1 MMTDL
6 TLAKETSLFLLSI
19 VVGVG
24 LSLLYDL
31 LRVLRLQTRHRP
43 IVVSLED
50 LLYFL
55 VCAAVTFGFAL
66 KDNSGQIRG
75 YILIG
80 ELLGWGCWHLTA
92 GELAVKIAS
101 GIFAL
106 LRRVVLAVARVA
118 LFPFYCLWKLA
129 LKILRLLSRPMKL
142 FLKKV
147 MQTQKYNLKRKQMML
162 YNLSSRFQKKRQKGE
177 ERHGDKRKKHSKN
190 RLLLAAMIVF
200 VAFCSFKIVGTQMEV
215 SEKQYQLQQLE
226 QSIEE
231 QQKLNE
237 ELENQLEKGKT
248 DQTEIVGKAAYEQ
261 YGYGYP
267 DEHIYIDSQAS

>member
-6 TLAKETSLFLLSI
+6 TLAKETRLFLLSI

-80 ELLGWGCWHLTA
+80 ELLA
-92 GELAVKIAS
+92 I
-101 GIFAL
+101 
-106 LRRVVLAVARVA
+106 
-118 LFPFYCLWKLA
+118 
-129 LKILRLLSRPMKL
+129 
-142 FLKKV
+142 
-147 MQTQKYNLKRKQMML
+147 Q
-162 YNLSSRFQKKRQKGE
+162 E
-177 ERHGDKRKKHSKN
+177 E
-190 RLLLAAMIVF
+190 A
-200 VAFCSFKIVGTQMEV
+200 T
-215 SEKQYQLQQLE
+215 
-226 QSIEE
+226 
-231 QQKLNE
+231 
-237 ELENQLEKGKT
+237 LEKTLPRLKQGRPEA
-248 DQTEIVGKAAYEQ
+248 DAAR
-261 YGYGYP
+261 
-267 DEHIYIDSQAS
+267 

>member
-1 MMTDL
+1 MELYIRLQVQTIAAAFAMGC
-6 TLAKETSLFLLSI
+6 AAA
-19 VVGVG
+19 
-24 LSLLYDL
+24 LLYDL

-50 LLYFL
+50 LFYFL

-129 LKILRLLSRPMKL
+129 LKILGLLSRPMKL

-147 MQTQKYNLKRKQMML
+147 IQTQKYNLKRKQMML

-177 ERHGDKRKKHSKN
+177 ERHGDQKEK
-190 RLLLAAMIVF
+190 
-200 VAFCSFKIVGTQMEV
+200 TQ
-215 SEKQYQLQQLE
+215 
-226 QSIEE
+226 
-231 QQKLNE
+231 
-237 ELENQLEKGKT
+237 
-248 DQTEIVGKAAYEQ
+248 
-261 YGYGYP
+261 
-267 DEHIYIDSQAS
+267 

>member
-6 TLAKETSLFLLSI
+6 TLAKETRLFLLSI

-50 LLYFL
+50 LFYFL

-92 GELAVKIAS
+92 GELAVKAAS
-101 GIFAL
+101 AVFTLVRRAL
-106 LRRVVLAVARVA
+106 SAVMRVVL
-118 LFPFYCLWKLA
+118 FPLYCVWKLA
-129 LKILRLLSRPMKL
+129 RGLLRLLSRPIKL

-147 MQTQKYNLKRKQMML
+147 IQTQKYNLKRKQMML
-162 YNLSSRFQKKRQKGE
+162 YNLSSQFQKKWQKGE
-177 ERHGDKRKKHSKN
+177 ERHGDQKKK
-190 RLLLAAMIVF
+190 
-200 VAFCSFKIVGTQMEV
+200 TQ
-215 SEKQYQLQQLE
+215 
-226 QSIEE
+226 
-231 QQKLNE
+231 
-237 ELENQLEKGKT
+237 
-248 DQTEIVGKAAYEQ
+248 
-261 YGYGYP
+261 
-267 DEHIYIDSQAS
+267 

>member
-6 TLAKETSLFLLSI
+6 TLAKETRLFLLSI

-80 ELLGWGCWHLTA
+80 ELLGWGCWHLSA
-92 GELAVKIAS
+92 GEVAVKIAS

-162 YNLSSRFQKKRQKGE
+162 YNLSSQFQKKRQKGE
-177 ERHGDKRKKHSKN
+177 ERHGDQKEK
-190 RLLLAAMIVF
+190 
-200 VAFCSFKIVGTQMEV
+200 TQ
-215 SEKQYQLQQLE
+215 
-226 QSIEE
+226 
-231 QQKLNE
+231 
-237 ELENQLEKGKT
+237 
-248 DQTEIVGKAAYEQ
+248 
-261 YGYGYP
+261 
-267 DEHIYIDSQAS
+267 

>member
-1 MMTDL
+1 MVDFKKSGRKGKNAM
-6 TLAKETSLFLLSI
+6 
-19 VVGVG
+19 
-24 LSLLYDL
+24 
-31 LRVLRLQTRHRP
+31 
-43 IVVSLED
+43 
-50 LLYFL
+50 
-55 VCAAVTFGFAL
+55 VT
-66 KDNSGQIRG
+66 
-75 YILIG
+75 
-80 ELLGWGCWHLTA
+80 
-92 GELAVKIAS
+92 
-101 GIFAL
+101 
-106 LRRVVLAVARVA
+106 
-118 LFPFYCLWKLA
+118 
-129 LKILRLLSRPMKL
+129 
-142 FLKKV
+142 
-147 MQTQKYNLKRKQMML
+147 
-162 YNLSSRFQKKRQKGE
+162 
-177 ERHGDKRKKHSKN
+177 KRKKHSKN

>member
-6 TLAKETSLFLLSI
+6 TLAKETRLFLLSI

-50 LLYFL
+50 LIYFL

-118 LFPFYCLWKLA
+118 LFPFYCLWKLV
-129 LKILRLLSRPMKL
+129 LKILGLLSRPMKL

-147 MQTQKYNLKRKQMML
+147 IQTQKYNLKRKQMML

-177 ERHGDKRKKHSKN
+177 ERHGDQKEK
-190 RLLLAAMIVF
+190 
-200 VAFCSFKIVGTQMEV
+200 TQ
-215 SEKQYQLQQLE
+215 
-226 QSIEE
+226 
-231 QQKLNE
+231 
-237 ELENQLEKGKT
+237 
-248 DQTEIVGKAAYEQ
+248 
-261 YGYGYP
+261 
-267 DEHIYIDSQAS
+267 

>member
-6 TLAKETSLFLLSI
+6 TLAKETRLFLLSI

-118 LFPFYCLWKLA
+118 LFPFYCLWKLV

-162 YNLSSRFQKKRQKGE
+162 YNLSSRFQKKAA
-177 ERHGDKRKKHSKN
+177 ERGR
-190 RLLLAAMIVF
+190 
-200 VAFCSFKIVGTQMEV
+200 T
-215 SEKQYQLQQLE
+215 
-226 QSIEE
+226 
-231 QQKLNE
+231 
-237 ELENQLEKGKT
+237 
-248 DQTEIVGKAAYEQ
+248 
-261 YGYGYP
+261 P
-267 DEHIYIDSQAS
+267 W

>member
-1 MMTDL
+1 M
-6 TLAKETSLFLLSI
+6 
-19 VVGVG
+19 
-24 LSLLYDL
+24 
-31 LRVLRLQTRHRP
+31 LRLQTRHRP

-101 GIFAL
+101 GI
-106 LRRVVLAVARVA
+106 LAVARVA

-129 LKILRLLSRPMKL
+129 LKILGLLSRPMKL

-147 MQTQKYNLKRKQMML
+147 IQTQKYNLKRKQMML
-162 YNLSSRFQKKRQKGE
+162 YNLSSQFQKKRQKGE
-177 ERHGDKRKKHSKN
+177 ERHGDQKKK
-190 RLLLAAMIVF
+190 
-200 VAFCSFKIVGTQMEV
+200 TQ
-215 SEKQYQLQQLE
+215 
-226 QSIEE
+226 
-231 QQKLNE
+231 
-237 ELENQLEKGKT
+237 
-248 DQTEIVGKAAYEQ
+248 
-261 YGYGYP
+261 
-267 DEHIYIDSQAS
+267 

>member
-6 TLAKETSLFLLSI
+6 TLAKETRLFLLSI

-31 LRVLRLQTRHRP
+31 LRVLRLQTRHRL

-50 LLYFL
+50 LFYFL

-129 LKILRLLSRPMKL
+129 LKILGLLSRPMKL
-142 FLKKV
+142 

-177 ERHGDKRKKHSKN
+177 ERHGDQKKK
-190 RLLLAAMIVF
+190 
-200 VAFCSFKIVGTQMEV
+200 TQ
-215 SEKQYQLQQLE
+215 
-226 QSIEE
+226 
-231 QQKLNE
+231 
-237 ELENQLEKGKT
+237 
-248 DQTEIVGKAAYEQ
+248 
-261 YGYGYP
+261 
-267 DEHIYIDSQAS
+267 

>member
-6 TLAKETSLFLLSI
+6 TLAKETRLFLLSI

-80 ELLGWGCWHLTA
+80 
-92 GELAVKIAS
+92 
-101 GIFAL
+101 
-106 LRRVVLAVARVA
+106 
-118 LFPFYCLWKLA
+118 
-129 LKILRLLSRPMKL
+129 
-142 FLKKV
+142 
-147 MQTQKYNLKRKQMML
+147 
-162 YNLSSRFQKKRQKGE
+162 
-177 ERHGDKRKKHSKN
+177 
-190 RLLLAAMIVF
+190 
-200 VAFCSFKIVGTQMEV
+200 
-215 SEKQYQLQQLE
+215 
-226 QSIEE
+226 
-231 QQKLNE
+231 
-237 ELENQLEKGKT
+237 
-248 DQTEIVGKAAYEQ
+248 
-261 YGYGYP
+261 
-267 DEHIYIDSQAS
+267 

>member
-6 TLAKETSLFLLSI
+6 TLAKETRLFLLSI

-50 LLYFL
+50 LFYFL

-101 GIFAL
+101 GAGGGARCPFSVL
-106 LRRVVLAVARVA
+106 LPLEARTKNSG
-118 LFPFYCLWKLA
+118 PFVEA
-129 LKILRLLSRPMKL
+129 DET
-142 FLKKV
+142 FFKKS
-147 MQTQKYNLKRKQMML
+147 YPNP
-162 YNLSSRFQKKRQKGE
+162 
-177 ERHGDKRKKHSKN
+177 
-190 RLLLAAMIVF
+190 
-200 VAFCSFKIVGTQMEV
+200 
-215 SEKQYQLQQLE
+215 
-226 QSIEE
+226 
-231 QQKLNE
+231 
-237 ELENQLEKGKT
+237 
-248 DQTEIVGKAAYEQ
+248 EI
-261 YGYGYP
+261 
-267 DEHIYIDSQAS
+267 

>member
-6 TLAKETSLFLLSI
+6 TLAKETRLFLLSI

-92 GELAVKIAS
+92 GEFAVKIAS

-106 LRRVVLAVARVA
+106 LRRVVLVVARVA

-147 MQTQKYNLKRKQMML
+147 MQKSGRKGKNAMVT
-162 YNLSSRFQKKRQKGE
+162 
-177 ERHGDKRKKHSKN
+177 KRKKHSKN